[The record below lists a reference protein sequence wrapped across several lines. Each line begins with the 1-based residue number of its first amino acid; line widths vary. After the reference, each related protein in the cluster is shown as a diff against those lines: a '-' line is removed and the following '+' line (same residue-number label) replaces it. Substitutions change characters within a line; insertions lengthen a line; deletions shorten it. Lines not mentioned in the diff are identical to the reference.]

1 MAQWVGWYEAIEG
14 LIDTLPESQFA
25 PWQISLIEKKYSLG
39 KSFLANSTPNRYGS
53 DITARYNH
61 EPVFTQTTFMGH
73 KAFLLRGD
81 NTSTVR
87 PYNAEEPAP
96 TTTASE
102 VVKSNTKAWLEQGK
116 VVMMTPRANARFQSF
131 PDSYILPDKKSLAQK
146 IIGNA
151 IPPLGA
157 YHFAKELIR

>member
-1 MAQWVGWYEAIEG
+1 MR
-14 LIDTLPESQFA
+14 S
-25 PWQISLIEKKYSLG
+25 
-39 KSFLANSTPNRYGS
+39 
-53 DITARYNH
+53 
-61 EPVFTQTTFMGH
+61 
-73 KAFLLRGD
+73 D
-81 NTSTVR
+81 NTSSAR

-96 TTTASE
+96 TCVASDT
-102 VVKSNTKAWLEQGK
+102 VKSNTKAWLEQGK

-151 IPPLGA
+151 VSPLAA